1 MEVAFMK
8 PLFLYLAFKILRMDT
23 TLINILCLI
32 LLFLGILGTFLPV
45 LPGLLLSICGLLI
58 YKFGTDSD
66 LSMIYIWAFGILT
79 LVSVVLSYVIP
90 AKTNQKYGG
99 TRWGSIG
106 SIIGTIVGMFLP
118 IPLGF
123 LVGMFA
129 GVFIGEL
136 LHDSKDMTKAWKSTK
151 GAFIGFIYGTGFSLV
166 VGVAMF
172 LVVVLDMLNVI

>member
-1 MEVAFMK
+1 
-8 PLFLYLAFKILRMDT
+8 MDT
-23 TLINILCLI
+23 ALIDILCLI

-66 LSMIYIWAFGILT
+66 LNMIYIWAFVILT
-79 LVSVVLSYVIP
+79 ITSVILNYVIP

-106 SIIGTIVGMFLP
+106 SIIGTIVGIFLP

-136 LHDSKDMTKAWKSTK
+136 LHDSKDINKALKSTK
-151 GAFIGFIYGTGFSLV
+151 GAFIGFIYGTGFSFV

-172 LVVVLDMLNVI
+172 LVVVLDMLSII

>member
-1 MEVAFMK
+1 
-8 PLFLYLAFKILRMDT
+8 MDT

-45 LPGLLLSICGLLI
+45 LPGLVLSICGLLI
-58 YKFGTDSD
+58 YKFGTDAD
-66 LSMIYIWAFGILT
+66 LPMIYIWAFGILT
-79 LVSVVLSYVIP
+79 AASAVLSYVIP
-90 AKTNQKYGG
+90 AKTNRKYGG

-106 SIIGTIVGMFLP
+106 SVIGTIVGIFIP

-123 LVGMFA
+123 LIGMFA

-136 LHDSKDMTKAWKSTK
+136 LHDSKDMNKALRSTK

-172 LVVVLDMLNVI
+172 LVVVLDMLDVI

>member
-1 MEVAFMK
+1 
-8 PLFLYLAFKILRMDT
+8 MDT
-23 TLINILCLI
+23 TIINILCLV
-32 LLFLGILGTFLPV
+32 LLFVGILGTFLPV

-58 YKFGTDSD
+58 YKFGTDAD

-79 LVSVVLSYVIP
+79 AASVVLSYVIP
-90 AKTNQKYGG
+90 AKTNRKYGG

-106 SIIGTIVGMFLP
+106 SVIGTIVGIFIP

-123 LVGMFA
+123 LIGMFA

-136 LHDSKDMTKAWKSTK
+136 LHDSKDMNKALQSTK
-151 GAFIGFIYGTGFSLV
+151 GAFIGFIYGTGFSFV

-172 LVVVLDMLNVI
+172 LVVLLNMLTII

>member
-1 MEVAFMK
+1 
-8 PLFLYLAFKILRMDT
+8 MDVV
-23 TLINILCLI
+23 LIEILCLA

-58 YKFGTDSD
+58 YKFGTDAN
-66 LSMIYIWAFGILT
+66 LSMIYVWVFVILT
-79 LVSVVLSYVIP
+79 AASVVLNYVIP

-106 SIIGTIVGMFLP
+106 SIVGTIVGMFLP

-136 LHDSKDMTKAWKSTK
+136 LHDSKDMTKACKSTK

-172 LVVVLDMLNVI
+172 LVVLFNMLNII